1 MKYED
6 SCILAWLE
14 DKDTYENFFE
24 SGYGREMDDVLN
36 KMFADGDDSLLCD
49 VMSNIVPGTKCKL
62 TVKIE
67 TLEV

>member
-14 DKDTYENFFE
+14 DFLTHENFFK
-24 SGYGREMDDVLN
+24 SGYSRELDDVLN
-36 KMFADGDDSLLCD
+36 KMFADGDDSLFCD
-49 VMSNIVPGTKCKL
+49 VMSNIKPGTKCKL

-67 TLEV
+67 TLEE